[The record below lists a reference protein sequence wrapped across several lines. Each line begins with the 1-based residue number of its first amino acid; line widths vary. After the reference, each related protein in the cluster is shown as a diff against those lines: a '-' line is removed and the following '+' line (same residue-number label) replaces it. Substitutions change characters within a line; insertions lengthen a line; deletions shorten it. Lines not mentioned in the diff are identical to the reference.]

1 MKYDIYNHREF
12 CVASDT
18 DSCFFEATPQL
29 IKRLG
34 EQYNSLPEEVLINE
48 VQKIAEENSNKINT
62 YLNSLTKKLFNVPIN
77 RIEFKT
83 ETIIKSAYWSGK
95 RRYAQYIVNKEGIDV
110 EELDMKGLDIMK
122 SNFPPFFRDFGE
134 QVIKNILFSVPKKD
148 IDEQVLNFRES
159 LRTVDWKQILKP
171 TGLKKFDEYVER
183 SPGAGEIF
191 SKLALKCPINT
202 KAAIYT
208 ADILKFKGL
217 DKKYPPPQIGDKI
230 YIVYLKENPY
240 HIDVISLN
248 GYDDAPELLEF
259 AQKYI
264 DRDGIFDGVLKN
276 KLENLYKDINWGQPI
291 FNRKVNKFF
300 TFN

>member
-1 MKYDIYNHREF
+1 MQSNTQIPNKYIL
-12 CVASDT
+12 ASDT
-18 DSCFFEATPQL
+18 DSLMINVGRIMKYSHPDIDFNNN
-29 IKRLG
+29 
-34 EQYNSLPEEVLINE
+34 EQCLPIVKKYQEEISDKL
-48 VQKIAEENSNKINT
+48 NKYQSILAKKL
-62 YLNSLTKKLFNVPIN
+62 LNSDEHYFDLKPEFIFKK
-77 RIEFKT
+77 
-83 ETIIKSAYWSGK
+83 AYWSGK
-95 RRYAQYIVNKEGIDV
+95 RRYALHIVDQEGIPKD
-110 EELDMKGLDIMK
+110 DFTMMGLDIMK
-122 SNFPPFFRDFGE
+122 SNFPPFFRNFGE

-248 GYDDAPELLEF
+248 GYNDAPELLEF

-264 DRDGIFDGVLKN
+264 DRDGIFDSVLKN
-276 KLENLYKDINWGQPI
+276 KLENLYRDINWGQPI
-291 FNRKVNKFF
+291 FNRKINKFF